1 MKLLHLSNIAGKLG
15 GGVSEVVHS
24 LIQHQGEYDCKSNL
38 WFIEIKRRNMKFMK
52 I

>member
-24 LIQHQGEYDCKSNL
+24 LMQHQGEYDCKPICVL
-38 WFIEIKRRNMKFMK
+38 LEVKRRNTKSMK